1 MLRLAR
7 LCALTA
13 LLAAFWA
20 QPASATRILG
30 LPETMTTPHF
40 QIHYT
45 GQPGSPSPITHQR
58 AGDLA
63 GNFERAYSSLVSEW
77 GYPAPLSDGDNLID
91 VYVTDLAALNVVGLA
106 FPETGAAQTW
116 GYIHMDDG
124 ATNLPSVAM
133 HELFHLVQFG
143 NRA

>member
-1 MLRLAR
+1 VLA
-7 LCALTA
+7 T
-13 LLAAFWA
+13 LLAALWA

-45 GQPGSPSPITHQR
+45 GQPGSPSPITQQR

-63 GNFERAYSSLVSEW
+63 GNLERAYSTVVSEW

-91 VYVTDLAALNVVGLA
+91 VYVTDLSATGALGQA
-106 FPETGAAQTW
+106 FPETASAQTW
-116 GYIHMDDG
+116 GYF
-124 ATNLPSVAM
+124 ALPGWA
-133 HELFHLVQFG
+133 G
-143 NRA
+143 GR